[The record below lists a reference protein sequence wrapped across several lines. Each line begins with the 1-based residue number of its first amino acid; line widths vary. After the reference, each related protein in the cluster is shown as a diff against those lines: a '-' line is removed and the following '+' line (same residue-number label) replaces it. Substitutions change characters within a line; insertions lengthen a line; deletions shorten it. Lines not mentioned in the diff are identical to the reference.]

1 MAVLIWTATLLPVYF
16 LGSWLCS
23 QIAYILRPDF
33 VNLNDQSIAGMLKNS
48 YWLMGIGTVLL
59 VPMAEET
66 LFRGLIFHGLYSK
79 NKALAFAVSTMAFAA
94 VHVISF
100 IGKYDAS
107 LLLLSLLQYVPAG
120 ICLAFAYAKTGTVWT
135 PIIMHTAI
143 NLIGVFL
150 VV

>member
-79 NKALAFAVSTMAFAA
+79 NKALAFAVSTTISP
-94 VHVISF
+94 ISF
-100 IGKYDAS
+100 TAS
-107 LLLLSLLQYVPAG
+107 ILIPVFVEPTFTELQTRSV
-120 ICLAFAYAKTGTVWT
+120 LASA
-135 PIIMHTAI
+135 
-143 NLIGVFL
+143 
-150 VV
+150 